1 MKYLRRFFESRY
13 NTHTSELSEV
23 NDLQDFCEM
32 YLAYLIDDDFKVN
45 VSRVQFGTFKNSFSI
60 VIESELPVSWDQIKD
75 KLIPFLEMLKKNY
88 NFGVYP
94 EQRFNFHE
102 SWLDKS
108 IMFELEGRTDR
119 IDIDELIEDK
129 PTYGYPRPGKYL
141 TGIKKM
147 EITVHSKDVNESRH
161 EMLTN
166 PKRFT
171 FQFQEELKDFCET
184 HLAYLVDDG
193 YSISVATN
201 TISLK
206 RFDEQNDNQIYASL
220 IDCNEDIVDTIDDPR
235 NFNWDNIKNSFI
247 PFIQHLSK
255 QYNLEKIYI
264 YGYPEQGDEMLSYC
278 YKLQQ
283 ILDDDNIAP
292 VIYSIFLRID

>member
-1 MKYLRRFFESRY
+1 MKYLKRIFESRY
-13 NTHTSELSEV
+13 DTYNSELSEV

-45 VSRVQFGTFKNSFSI
+45 VSRTEFGTFKKSFSI

-94 EQRFNFHE
+94 EQRFKFHE

-108 IMFELEGRTDR
+108 IMFDLEGRTDK

-141 TGIKKM
+141 RGITKM
-147 EITVHSKDVNESRH
+147 GITVHPKDLNESRH
-161 EMLTN
+161 EILTN

-171 FQFQEELKDFCET
+171 FEFQEELKDFCET

-193 YSISVATN
+193 YSIRVATN
-201 TISLK
+201 TTSLK
-206 RFDEQNDNQIYASL
+206 RFDEENDNQIYASL
-220 IDCNEDIVDTIDDPR
+220 VDCDEQIVDTIDDPR

-255 QYNLEKIYI
+255 QYNIGRIYM
-264 YGYPEQGDEMLSYC
+264 YGYPSTTSECMSYT
-278 YKLQQ
+278 YTVQK
-283 ILDDDNIAP
+283 ILDDDNIVP

>member
-1 MKYLRRFFESRY
+1 MKYLKRIFESRY
-13 NTHTSELSEV
+13 DTYNSELSEV

-45 VSRVQFGTFKNSFSI
+45 VSRTEFGTFKKSFSI

-94 EQRFNFHE
+94 EQRFKFHE

-108 IMFELEGRTDR
+108 IMFDLEGRTDK

-141 TGIKKM
+141 RGITKM
-147 EITVHSKDVNESRH
+147 GITVHPKDLNESRH
-161 EMLTN
+161 EILTN

-171 FQFQEELKDFCET
+171 FEFQEELKDFCET

-193 YSISVATN
+193 YSIRVATN
-201 TISLK
+201 TTSLK
-206 RFDEQNDNQIYASL
+206 RFDEENDNQIYASL
-220 IDCNEDIVDTIDDPR
+220 VDCDEQIVDTIDDPR
-235 NFNWDNIKNSFI
+235 NFSWDNVKNSFI

-255 QYNLEKIYI
+255 QYNIGRIYM
-264 YGYPEQGDEMLSYC
+264 YGYPSTTSECMSYT
-278 YKLQQ
+278 YTLQQ
-283 ILDDDNIAP
+283 VLDDDNIVP

>member
-1 MKYLRRFFESRY
+1 MKYLKRIFESRY
-13 NTHTSELSEV
+13 DTYNSELSEV

-32 YLAYLIDDDFKVN
+32 YLAYLIDDGFKVD
-45 VSRVQFGTFKNSFSI
+45 VSRTQFGTFKKSFSI

-75 KLIPFLEMLKKNY
+75 KLIPLLEMLKKNY

-102 SWLDKS
+102 SWSDKS
-108 IMFELEGRTDR
+108 IVFDLEDRTDR

-141 TGIKKM
+141 TGITKM
-147 EITVHSKDVNESRH
+147 EIVVHTKDLNESRH
-161 EMLTN
+161 EVLTN

-171 FQFQEELKDFCET
+171 FEFQEELKDFCET

-193 YSISVATN
+193 YSIRVATN
-201 TISLK
+201 TMSLK
-206 RFDEQNDNQIYASL
+206 RFDEQNDNQIYDSL
-220 IDCNEDIVDTIDDPR
+220 IGSGEEIADTIDDPR

-255 QYNLEKIYI
+255 HYNIGKIYV
-264 YGYPEQGDEMLSYC
+264 YGYPENGEEMLSYT
-278 YKLQQ
+278 YTLKQV
-283 ILDDDNIAP
+283 LDDANIAP

>member
-1 MKYLRRFFESRY
+1 MKYLKRIFESRY
-13 NTHTSELSEV
+13 NTYTSELSEV

-60 VIESELPVSWDQIKD
+60 VIESEIPVSWDQIKD
-75 KLIPFLEMLKKNY
+75 KLVPFLEMLKKNY

-102 SWLDKS
+102 SWSDKS
-108 IMFELEGRTDR
+108 IMFDLEGRTDK

-141 TGIKKM
+141 RGITKM
-147 EITVHSKDVNESRH
+147 EITVHPKDLNESRH
-161 EMLTN
+161 EVLTD
-166 PKRFT
+166 PKRYSFE
-171 FQFQEELKDFCET
+171 FQEELKDFCEI

-193 YSISVATN
+193 YSIRIATN
-201 TISLK
+201 TMSLK

-220 IDCNEDIVDTIDDPR
+220 VDCDEEIMDTIDDPR
-235 NFNWDNIKNSFI
+235 NFNWDSIKNSFI

-255 QYNLEKIYI
+255 QYNIGKIYF
-264 YGYPEQGDEMLSYC
+264 YGYPSTNSECMSYT
-278 YKLQQ
+278 YTLQQ
-283 ILDDDNIAP
+283 VLDDDNIVP

>member
-1 MKYLRRFFESRY
+1 MKYLKRIFESRY
-13 NTHTSELSEV
+13 NTYTSELAEV
-23 NDLQDFCEM
+23 SDLQDFCEM
-32 YLAYLIDDDFKVN
+32 YLAYLFDDDFKVY
-45 VSRVQFGTFKNSFSI
+45 VSRVQFGTFKKSFSI
-60 VIESELPVSWDQIKD
+60 VIESELSVSWDQIKD

-94 EQRFNFHE
+94 EQRFRFHE

-108 IMFELEGRTDR
+108 IMFDLEGRTDR

-147 EITVHSKDVNESRH
+147 EITVHPKDLNEARH
-161 EMLTN
+161 EILTN

-171 FQFQEELKDFCET
+171 FEFQEELRDFCET
-184 HLAYLVDDG
+184 HLAYLADDG
-193 YSISVATN
+193 YSIGVATN
-201 TISLK
+201 TMSLK

-220 IDCNEDIVDTIDDPR
+220 VDCNEEIVDTIDDPR

-255 QYNLEKIYI
+255 QYNIGKIYM
-264 YGYPEQGDEMLSYC
+264 YGYPSTSECISYS
-278 YKLQQ
+278 YTLQQ
-283 ILDDDNIAP
+283 VLDDDNIVP

>member
-13 NTHTSELSEV
+13 DTYNSELSEV

-94 EQRFNFHE
+94 EQRFKFHE

-108 IMFELEGRTDR
+108 IMFDLEGRTDK

-147 EITVHSKDVNESRH
+147 EITVHPKDLNEARH
-161 EMLTN
+161 EVLTN

-171 FQFQEELKDFCET
+171 FEFQEELKDFCET
-184 HLAYLVDDG
+184 HLAYLVDD
-193 YSISVATN
+193 YSVRIYTN
-201 TISLK
+201 TMSLK

-220 IDCNEDIVDTIDDPR
+220 VDCNEEIVDTIDDPR

-255 QYNLEKIYI
+255 QYNIGKIYF
-264 YGYPEQGDEMLSYC
+264 YGYPSTNSECMSYT
-278 YKLQQ
+278 YTLQQ
-283 ILDDDNIAP
+283 VLDDDNIVP